1 MESKSSEFLLII
13 SFLVLIPA
21 RYALWCPEG
30 CYCDN
35 ENLFVN
41 CGNEGMKN
49 ENQITNIS
57 FVYLTKYY
65 HHRS

>member
-13 SFLVLIPA
+13 SFLAFVPA

-41 CGNEGMKN
+41 CGNEGM
-49 ENQITNIS
+49 ENGN
-57 FVYLTKYY
+57 
-65 HHRS
+65 

>member
-1 MESKSSEFLLII
+1 MDPKSKEFLLII
-13 SFLVLIPA
+13 LFLAFVPA

-49 ENQITNIS
+49 
-57 FVYLTKYY
+57 
-65 HHRS
+65 